1 MLLKG
6 VTLDAGGAK
15 REKMN
20 SSMGMYTI
28 LAGLPSVQQEGPQTG
43 SKCITLQR
51 VSIAR

>member
-28 LAGLPSVQQEGPQTG
+28 LAGLPSVQQEGPQMG
-43 SKCITLQR
+43 SECIMLQR
-51 VSIAR
+51 VGIAR

>member
-15 REKMN
+15 REKMK

-28 LAGLPSVQQEGPQTG
+28 LAGLPSVQQEGSQMG
-43 SKCITLQR
+43 SKRIMPQR
-51 VSIAR
+51 VGIER

>member
-20 SSMGMYTI
+20 SSINRYTI
-28 LAGLPSVQQEGPQTG
+28 LAGLPSVQQEGPQMG
-43 SKCITLQR
+43 SKSIMLQR
-51 VSIAR
+51 VGIAR